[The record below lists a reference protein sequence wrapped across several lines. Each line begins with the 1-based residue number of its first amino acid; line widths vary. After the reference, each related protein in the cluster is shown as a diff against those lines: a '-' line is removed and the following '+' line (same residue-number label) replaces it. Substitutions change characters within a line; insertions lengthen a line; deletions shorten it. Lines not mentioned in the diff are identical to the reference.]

1 MQLAFLHD
9 LAMAGCAFVAAVYL
23 KMGVGFLEGARGAV
37 LDALLFIGVIAAG
50 VFYVMRLHRSFWCYI
65 SLQDM
70 ISIAKAVTLLNLI
83 FVPVWVLTPELS
95 RIPLSVLVINWLVL
109 FALLAGP
116 RLIARLA
123 TQRQPARTVDRR
135 RYRQI
140 PLLLVGTGDNTE
152 LFLRALDRDAAAL
165 YRVVGIVDEM
175 GAYLRGS
182 IHGVEVLGRI
192 DEIKAV
198 VERLDADGNRP
209 QRLVVTED
217 GLSPAAMRSLLDEA
231 AALGMTLSRTPKM
244 TELTAGV
251 ADHVEVK
258 PVAIEDLLGRPEAL
272 LDRASMAEMIQDA
285 RVLVTGAGGT
295 IGSELVRQISDFGP
309 AHVVL
314 MDNAE
319 LHLYEIDMELSLRHP
334 ALPRST
340 VMADVRD
347 AVRVREIMR
356 RHTPDLVF
364 HAAAMKHVP
373 MVEMNP
379 CEGMLT
385 NILGTRNVVDASVEH
400 GVKAMVLISTDKAVN
415 PTNVMGTTKRIAE
428 SYCQSLDMRGAETGC
443 ATRFLTVRFGNVLG
457 STGSVVPLFQRQLAA
472 GGPITVTDPEV
483 TRYFMT
489 VSEAVG
495 LVLQASALGSRSS
508 DRKGTI
514 FVLEMGEPVRIRDL
528 ATQMIRLAG
537 RVPGKDI
544 EIVYTGLR
552 PGEKLYEEPLHE
564 SEELR
569 PTEASGILLA
579 APRVPDHQMLMRL
592 IDELI
597 VSALNRDV
605 ERAMALLRQIVP
617 EFQPPAARLL
627 PPAASDA
634 GEEAG
639 IVPSLVR
646 AYGTKDGQPIRT
658 VH

>member
-251 ADHVEVK
+251 ADHRGS
-258 PVAIEDLLGRPEAL
+258 AG
-272 LDRASMAEMIQDA
+272 Q
-285 RVLVTGAGGT
+285 AGG
-295 IGSELVRQISDFGP
+295 SS
-309 AHVVL
+309 
-314 MDNAE
+314 
-319 LHLYEIDMELSLRHP
+319 
-334 ALPRST
+334 RSRFHG
-340 VMADVRD
+340 RD
-347 AVRVREIMR
+347 D
-356 RHTPDLVF
+356 P
-364 HAAAMKHVP
+364 
-373 MVEMNP
+373 
-379 CEGMLT
+379 
-385 NILGTRNVVDASVEH
+385 
-400 GVKAMVLISTDKAVN
+400 
-415 PTNVMGTTKRIAE
+415 
-428 SYCQSLDMRGAETGC
+428 GC
-443 ATRFLTVRFGNVLG
+443 ACAGHRRRRNDRQRAGPPDFRFR
-457 STGSVVPLFQRQLAA
+457 
-472 GGPITVTDPEV
+472 
-483 TRYFMT
+483 
-489 VSEAVG
+489 
-495 LVLQASALGSRSS
+495 SRA
-508 DRKGTI
+508 R
-514 FVLEMGEPVRIRDL
+514 
-528 ATQMIRLAG
+528 
-537 RVPGKDI
+537 
-544 EIVYTGLR
+544 
-552 PGEKLYEEPLHE
+552 
-564 SEELR
+564 
-569 PTEASGILLA
+569 
-579 APRVPDHQMLMRL
+579 
-592 IDELI
+592 
-597 VSALNRDV
+597 
-605 ERAMALLRQIVP
+605 RAH
-617 EFQPPAARLL
+617 
-627 PPAASDA
+627 
-634 GEEAG
+634 G
-639 IVPSLVR
+639 
-646 AYGTKDGQPIRT
+646 
-658 VH
+658 